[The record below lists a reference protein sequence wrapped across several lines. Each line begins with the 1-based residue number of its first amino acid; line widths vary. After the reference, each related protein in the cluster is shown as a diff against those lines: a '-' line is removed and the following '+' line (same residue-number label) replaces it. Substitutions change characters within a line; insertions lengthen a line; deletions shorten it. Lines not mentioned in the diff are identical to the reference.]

1 MFLATANYRGNI
13 PEALRDRMEMIEVP
27 GYTRTEKRCIAEQFL
42 VPKQLK
48 EHALVESQIKF
59 ESEGIESIIDFYTR
73 EPGVRSLEREI
84 AAVCRAAAVRLAEGQ
99 EVKGL
104 KVEATL
110 VEELLG
116 PQRHRP
122 EVAERRLAPG
132 VATGLALTYSGG
144 DILIVEAT
152 RMPGKGEIHLTGSMR
167 NVMKESAETAV
178 SYVRSR
184 AERLLLDPEW
194 LKTIDLHVH
203 VPRGGIARDAASAG
217 VAMFVAVATLLIDCA
232 ARPDVAVIGEIT
244 LRGNVLPVS
253 GIKDKVL
260 AAHRAGIKSVL
271 MPARN
276 ERDLEE
282 VPDEVKR
289 DLEIHFVTRIDEV
302 LPLVLAPPDRADSHP
317 GRPTPPVG
325 GKAHP

>member
-1 MFLATANYRGNI
+1 
-13 PEALRDRMEMIEVP
+13 
-27 GYTRTEKRCIAEQFL
+27 
-42 VPKQLK
+42 
-48 EHALVESQIKF
+48 
-59 ESEGIESIIDFYTR
+59 
-73 EPGVRSLEREI
+73 
-84 AAVCRAAAVRLAEGQ
+84 VRLAEGQ
-99 EVKGL
+99 EVRGL
-104 KVEATL
+104 RVESAL

-122 EVAERRLAPG
+122 EVTERKLSPG

-144 DILIVEAT
+144 DILIIEAT
-152 RMPGKGEIHLTGSMR
+152 RMPGKGAIHLTGSMR

-194 LKTIDLHVH
+194 LKAIDLHVH

-244 LRGNVLPVS
+244 LRGNILPVS

-260 AAHRAGIKSVL
+260 AAHRAGVKVVV

-282 VPDEVKR
+282 VPDEVKH

-302 LPLVLAPPDRADSHP
+302 LPLVLAPPERTDSHP
-317 GRPTPPVG
+317 GRATPPVG
-325 GKAHP
+325 GEAHP